1 MKTLRFYSGL
11 KKLFS
16 KWLYVL
22 IVGSFMASWF
32 LVVFGKTFI
41 PFGGY
46 ILFVRVFVA
55 VLFGFSLLLFL
66 VSFFKSPHELHVG
79 VIILLFFAGIPFV
92 LIFEGI
98 LSLLYLFCYYA
109 NLFLT
114 AFFAFKVCMDTAI
127 NVDEYLWKSKKY
139 NKILRTIEFILFTVL
154 NWVIYRA
161 MLSFLTRIIGLNP
174 LVVLVFR
181 IIFWINVILLGL
193 ILIRFIFTKNL
204 ASYIALSLILV
215 FMYVIYLIFDFFA
228 EIIFANTTGY
238 TYFSFFIDLL
248 LFLFIIG
255 SIFDRVDFLKKKLRV
270 LRIETIALF
279 IIIMKLIVQANQL
292 SSTAVS
298 YQDELQILLI
308 FVVFTLLF
316 GIYKISTY
324 HPNKKRK

>member
-1 MKTLRFYSGL
+1 MRFYSGL

-16 KWLYVL
+16 KWLYAL
-22 IVGSFMASWF
+22 IVVSFIISWF

-66 VSFFKSPHELHVG
+66 FSFVKSPHKLHIG
-79 VIILLFFAGIPFV
+79 VIVILFFAGLPFI

-98 LSLLYLFCYYA
+98 LSLIYLFCYYA

-127 NVDEYLWKSKKY
+127 RVDEYLWKRKKY
-139 NKILRTIEFILFTVL
+139 NKVLRVMEFIIFILF
-154 NWVIYRA
+154 NWVIYRG

-174 LVVLVFR
+174 LVILVFR

-193 ILIRFIFTKNL
+193 ILIRLIITKKF
-204 ASYIALSLILV
+204 ASYIALFLILV
-215 FMYVIYLIFDFFA
+215 LMYVIYLIFDFYA
-228 EIIFANTTGY
+228 EVIFTNTTGY
-238 TYFSFFIDLL
+238 TYFSFFVDLL
-248 LFLFIIG
+248 LFLFIMG
-255 SIFDRVDFLKKKLRV
+255 SLFDRVDFIKKKLRV
-270 LRIETIALF
+270 LKIETIALF

-292 SSTAVS
+292 TSTAIS
-298 YQDELQILLI
+298 YQDEFQILLL
-308 FVVFTLLF
+308 FVFFTLLF

-324 HPNKKRK
+324 HPNKKSK